1 MSSSGARY
9 VYGKNSVKAM
19 IETHPNRVF
28 KIFIAEFL
36 KPDKRIQA
44 IREVAS
50 EHGIPV
56 LMVPRQ
62 KLDHM
67 LSHQLGHQQAQAAK
81 PAGPGPKVVSVNA
94 IGERTLIQATEEE
107 PLTHQGIVAS
117 VAPKALLDL
126 AALLKICEVKKAEGK
141 HPRMLIL
148 DGVTDSRNFGAIL
161 RVADAAGI
169 DGVVIPKH
177 HSAGFGPGVSKTASG
192 AEEIVHIAVVSN
204 LNQAITKI
212 KDAGF
217 WIAGAA
223 NDPKAVDYYKQ
234 DYQMPIALVM
244 GSEGEGLAALVQKN
258 CDFLVKIPMH
268 GSVDSLNVASATA
281 VLLFEVVKH
290 D

>member
-1 MSSSGARY
+1 MSSGARY

-28 KIFIAEFL
+28 KLFIAEFL

-44 IREVAS
+44 IREVANT
-50 EHGIPV
+50 HGIPV

-67 LSHQLGHQQAQAAK
+67 LSHQLGHQQTQAANQ
-81 PAGPGPKVVSVNA
+81 PAVVSVNA
-94 IGERTLIQATEEE
+94 IGERTVVQASNEEE
-107 PLTHQGIVAS
+107 SITHQGIVAS
-117 VAPKALLDL
+117 VAPKALLEL
-126 AALLKICEVKKAEGK
+126 SALLKLCEAKKAEGK
-141 HPRMLIL
+141 HPRLLIL

-192 AEEIVHIAVVSN
+192 AEEIVNIAVVSN
-204 LNQAITKI
+204 LNQAMGKI

-223 NDPKAVDYYKQ
+223 NDPKAVDYFKQ
-234 DYQMPIALVM
+234 DYKMPLALVM
-244 GSEGEGLAALVQKN
+244 GSEGEGLASLVQKN

-281 VLLFEVVKH
+281 VLLFEIVKNA
-290 D
+290 

>member
-1 MSSSGARY
+1 MSSGARY

-19 IETHPNRVF
+19 IESHPNRVF
-28 KIFIAEFL
+28 KLFIAEFL

-67 LSHQLGHQQAQAAK
+67 LSHQIGHQQATAA
-81 PAGPGPKVVSVNA
+81 ANQPKVVSVNA
-94 IGERTLIQATEEE
+94 IGERTIVQAPAEDDSI
-107 PLTHQGIVAS
+107 THQGIVAS

-126 AALLKICEVKKAEGK
+126 QALLKICEAKKAEGK
-141 HPRMLIL
+141 HPRLLIL

-192 AEEIVHIAVVSN
+192 AEEIVNIAVVSN
-204 LNQAITKI
+204 VNQAMGKI

-223 NDPKAVDYYKQ
+223 NEPSAVDYFKQ
-234 DYQMPIALVM
+234 DYQMPLALVM
-244 GSEGEGLAALVQKN
+244 GNEGEGLASLVQKN

-268 GSVDSLNVASATA
+268 GTVDSLNVASATA
-281 VLLFEVVKH
+281 VLLFEIVKNK
-290 D
+290 